1 MQVISFF
8 QDKGN
13 HMSNESSA
21 TLTNTLRS
29 ALNNPNTISVKYAR
43 LQGYLE
49 GYLDQMSASKDT
61 QEELISKILSEL
73 ADILNP
79 ISAVCN
85 NGSDDR

>member
-1 MQVISFF
+1 
-8 QDKGN
+8 
-13 HMSNESSA
+13 MSNESTA
-21 TLTNTLRS
+21 TLANSNLANTLRS

-79 ISAVCN
+79 IAGGN
-85 NGSDDR
+85 NVSDDR